1 MAASEKE
8 LEKMLGDPRKAIASM
23 FIPLLAALVVG
34 QLNSFVD
41 TFFTSGLGIASSSG
55 LSTIIPIYD
64 AFIYIGIGMSVG
76 ATTTIAFRLGKGDRE
91 SAGRIASLTV
101 KWSLIL
107 SAVASI
113 IVLASADAA
122 IDIMGAG
129 DVRSYCWEYLLPFI
143 VLSPTIIVF
152 QSLGGMLRGE
162 GAAKRSTVI
171 QISAAFLNMALDP
184 VLIYGLGLGLTG
196 AALAT
201 CISYAVSMAIGFR
214 WYLNGSTAVKLSF
227 RRSESDMSY
236 RKELFEIA
244 GPKTG
249 EQLITAVTDII
260 QRIFLVIAGGTVAI
274 MLYNL
279 PWRYVS
285 LINLPSAALATAMI
299 PVCAAALGARRLDK
313 MKDGFGYTFKWSL
326 LMSLIL
332 SAMLFIFADIFA
344 MAFTYEET
352 MMEIRPQLVWTL
364 RWFALFIPASCV
376 RAFLASA
383 LQSMKHS
390 KDAMHANLLWSF
402 IKLAL
407 YGVVCQHG
415 FEAIIYALTFVSY
428 LGIGINYFLYSR
440 ALRSTEKSVQPSEVV

>member
-1 MAASEKE
+1 MAASEKD

-101 KWSLIL
+101 KWSLIM

-201 CISYAVSMAIGFR
+201 CISYAVSMAIGFQ
-214 WYLNGSTAVKLSF
+214 VV
-227 RRSESDMSY
+227 SEWVHS
-236 RKELFEIA
+236 
-244 GPKTG
+244 GQT
-249 EQLITAVTDII
+249 
-260 QRIFLVIAGGTVAI
+260 
-274 MLYNL
+274 
-279 PWRYVS
+279 
-285 LINLPSAALATAMI
+285 
-299 PVCAAALGARRLDK
+299 
-313 MKDGFGYTFKWSL
+313 L
-326 LMSLIL
+326 L
-332 SAMLFIFADIFA
+332 
-344 MAFTYEET
+344 
-352 MMEIRPQLVWTL
+352 QTL
-364 RWFALFIPASCV
+364 
-376 RAFLASA
+376 
-383 LQSMKHS
+383 
-390 KDAMHANLLWSF
+390 
-402 IKLAL
+402 
-407 YGVVCQHG
+407 
-415 FEAIIYALTFVSY
+415 
-428 LGIGINYFLYSR
+428 
-440 ALRSTEKSVQPSEVV
+440 